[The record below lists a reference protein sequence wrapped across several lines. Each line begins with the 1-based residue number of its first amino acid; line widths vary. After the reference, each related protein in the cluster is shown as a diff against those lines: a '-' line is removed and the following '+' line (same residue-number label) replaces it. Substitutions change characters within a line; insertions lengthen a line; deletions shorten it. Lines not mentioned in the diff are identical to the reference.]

1 MDRGRGR
8 ARATKKRG
16 GSSSSAAA
24 STTNTNTHAH
34 INTSTSS
41 FTSSHPTSHPISHF
55 HLAAAH
61 QDSLPHPHP
70 PSQYPDFA
78 TPTTPISA
86 ATASQRAPNTAPQ
99 RGVGGKSTR
108 LGYPVQ
114 NRTASPSADPSFRVT
129 PRTDRPVRSA
139 TFTSSFSFESPSAAA
154 TIMAAPG
161 SSRKRARTFEP
172 SYDQAAHDDALS
184 KGGHSLRRRARID
197 YTQEQIDDL
206 GPLASRAELLAKST
220 AASTARGR
228 KREGSED
235 ISVVKKRRHDKFP
248 ATARGPSSRR
258 RTQPKKPATEVSTFL
273 DQPSDNDVQDTIL
286 VGVSM
291 DEVQEESD
299 EGMDNSSFQGSE
311 SRPSSSDGSDAAE
324 VQNQPATPQPQAVP
338 EVEQALTVAPETE
351 ESIDND
357 ILPHQPD
364 DKADIPPIDASLTT
378 KPHQSDDTTLVK
390 TEPAV
395 GMEAEPVSLQS
406 IEEVPIEPKAAA
418 EPVLAKLVFATPEIA
433 SHPVPEPQIAEHLIA
448 ETMVSKTEIAE
459 LQIAHIETVGRQ
471 ASQPRVVEPVAI
483 KPHNVAFH
491 EAENKVHE
499 APENRHSAM
508 PEISGSVEPQIKDFP
523 KPQNRNS
530 IEPQKMDFLP
540 PHQNGLPEPS
550 NKTSPG
556 PSEVDSSSIPENSS
570 PPWREKTR
578 SPESET
584 IHPPEPEKADA
595 SEPKKV
601 DSPQPEELGS
611 SKPEKPKPQKEPTP
625 TIQTSLPTGAAESEF
640 DPTAKLEKQTSA
652 PSLPTNAVVKAE
664 SRPPFPIPASSR
676 SPRTRKTTYP
686 ARLSHLDSIYN
697 AATPFATHLHLT
709 PYEKEEVVHPGPFT
723 EKVVP
728 TDKDKAYSSTPTPR
742 STPSPVG
749 LNMAGAE
756 WDGRRPLKTSEFFS
770 LYRQEMRKRVERGEP
785 HISMTEF
792 NNQCVQKYKSA
803 QPDSRARAKSLSA
816 KEEPAANLDQ
826 TDGKTTMEQPRKRL
840 TLATTASFDETP
852 QGSQIA
858 DSRQPTPALSPAAD
872 DDFLPSGQ
880 LDGDKD
886 EMEPEE
892 PTDAPAGADSRMEPV
907 EVVRIPRKQ
916 YSFQKLRDPS
926 ELVEALQGFQ
936 DMDTETLY
944 QTTAAA
950 AETLNAWQQEY
961 KEMKKIVDDEENAK
975 RRAQN
980 DKTIVNWENRQK
992 EDEPTPW
999 RRLFDEPV
1007 KGYPMFDIKGARAPK
1022 PYIDDPVIERQREQ
1036 DRIMAQAY
1044 GFKYDAHA
1052 AHIGRQN
1059 PEEQRWDS
1067 TERGLRD
1074 RKRTEKAAELAEEN
1088 VVEGKRAR
1096 KPRNLSDQSK
1106 DPSRSG
1112 TPNVI
1117 GALGRRPKRKFGG
1130 AAVNGDSFEAPE
1142 EARYSENVPEPVVRK
1157 RRGPKPRAQVLA
1169 ESQETPS
1176 VAQEDRNQTEDEAD
1190 EKVEPP
1196 RKRGRVKANAEQLA
1210 SSQAGSEDAKPK
1222 RQRNARSEIASSS
1235 FYSNPSP
1242 ADTQP
1247 ESRPSTASS
1256 EGTVNTAETGESA
1269 YALRDKRK
1277 RNFVLE
1283 NDPELESRPAKR
1295 TRGAGL
1301 PKLENFETKK
1311 RGPRRKNTTSQPQ
1324 LPLLP
1329 PPPPTI
1335 APQPVGGLQAPAM
1348 FFNHEPPILT
1358 SPPGPFMH
1366 TFAAGPVYQPGAIPV
1381 QPSDSKKPIKIKF
1394 TTKNGVSSQG
1404 SSRAPTPANI
1414 APNPNSKATGKGSRG
1429 AKASAMVDAGL
1440 LLKPPPIIGVNNS
1453 ELAEKPYTEM
1463 SKSEKMSW
1471 SMRRRWASGEM
1482 QGAVEKRRT
1491 TLANKKAEKAAGNP
1505 NGADPNGLGG
1515 QPSDTGSAG
1524 PSAPGTPSMMPN
1536 QSGLL
1541 PFPPAPHQQLQPL
1554 QQPQHLVH
1562 QQHQHHQQQHQQHQQ
1577 HKQHQQHQHHQH
1589 PQHHQQHHQ
1598 HQQHAYHFHGPPGPI
1613 V

>member
-16 GSSSSAAA
+16 GSNSSSSAAI
-24 STTNTNTHAH
+24 TTNTNTLTHL
-34 INTSTSS
+34 NTSTSS
-41 FTSSHPTSHPISHF
+41 SFPSSHPPSHPNSHF
-55 HLAAAH
+55 HPATAH

-78 TPTTPISA
+78 APTTPVSA
-86 ATASQRAPNTAPQ
+86 AAASQRAPNTAPQ

-108 LGYPVQ
+108 SGYPVQ

-129 PRTDRPVRSA
+129 PRTDRPARSA
-139 TFTSSFSFESPSAAA
+139 TFASSFGFESPSAAN
-154 TIMAAPG
+154 TIMAVPG

-206 GPLASRAELLAKST
+206 GPLASRAELPTKSS

-235 ISVVKKRRHDKFP
+235 INVLKKRRHDKFP

-299 EGMDNSSFQGSE
+299 EEMENSSFQGSE

-324 VQNQPATPQPQAVP
+324 VQNQPATPQPQVVP
-338 EVEQALTVAPETE
+338 EVEKALTLVPETE

-364 DKADIPPIDASLTT
+364 DKADIPAIDASLTT
-378 KPHQSDDTTLVK
+378 KPDQSDDTTQVK
-390 TEPAV
+390 TELAV
-395 GMEAEPVSLQS
+395 GMETEP
-406 IEEVPIEPKAAA
+406 
-418 EPVLAKLVFATPEIA
+418 
-433 SHPVPEPQIAEHLIA
+433 
-448 ETMVSKTEIAE
+448 
-459 LQIAHIETVGRQ
+459 
-471 ASQPRVVEPVAI
+471 
-483 KPHNVAFH
+483 
-491 EAENKVHE
+491 
-499 APENRHSAM
+499 
-508 PEISGSVEPQIKDFP
+508 
-523 KPQNRNS
+523 
-530 IEPQKMDFLP
+530 
-540 PHQNGLPEPS
+540 
-550 NKTSPG
+550 
-556 PSEVDSSSIPENSS
+556 
-570 PPWREKTR
+570 
-578 SPESET
+578 
-584 IHPPEPEKADA
+584 
-595 SEPKKV
+595 V
-601 DSPQPEELGS
+601 DSPQPEAVDAPNP
-611 SKPEKPKPQKEPTP
+611 KTPKPREEFAHK
-625 TIQTSLPTGAAESEF
+625 IQSSLPAAAVERGF
-640 DPTAKLEKQTSA
+640 DPSSRLEKQTSA
-652 PSLPTNAVVKAE
+652 PSLTPVPVVKAE
-664 SRPPFPIPASSR
+664 SRPALPTPTSSR
-676 SPRTRKTTYP
+676 PSRSRKATYP
-686 ARLSHLDSIYN
+686 ARLPHLDSIYN
-697 AATPFATHLHLT
+697 AATPFATHLQLT
-709 PYEKEEVVHPGPFT
+709 PYESEDVVHPGPFT

-742 STPSPVG
+742 STPSPVD
-749 LNMAGAE
+749 LNMAGPK
-756 WDGRRPLKTSEFFS
+756 WDPRRPLKTREFFN
-770 LYRQEMRKRVERGEP
+770 LYRQEMKKRAERGEP
-785 HISMTEF
+785 HISMIEF
-792 NNQCVQKYKSA
+792 NNQCTQKYKSA
-803 QPDSRARAKSLSA
+803 QPDSSAELQSLSA
-816 KEEPAANLDQ
+816 KEEPAANPDQ
-826 TDGKTTMEQPRKRL
+826 TDDKAAAEPPRKRPTL
-840 TLATTASFDETP
+840 TTTASFDETP

-858 DSRQPTPALSPAAD
+858 DSRQPTPALSPTAD

-886 EMEPEE
+886 EMETEE
-892 PTDAPAGADSRMEPV
+892 PSDAAAGTDSRMEPV

-916 YSFQKLRDPS
+916 YSFRKLRDPS
-926 ELVEALQGFQ
+926 EVVETLQGFQ
-936 DMDTETLY
+936 DMDTQTLY
-944 QTTAAA
+944 QTAAAA

-1007 KGYPMFDIKGARAPK
+1007 KGYPTFDIKGARAPK

-1052 AHIGRQN
+1052 AHVGRQN

-1142 EARYSENVPEPVVRK
+1142 EPRYSESVPEQPVIRK
-1157 RRGPKPRAQVLA
+1157 RRGPKPRVQVLA
-1169 ESQETPS
+1169 ESQETAP
-1176 VAQEDRNQTEDEAD
+1176 VAQEDKNQTEDEAD
-1190 EKVEPP
+1190 EKAEPP
-1196 RKRGRVKANAEQLA
+1196 RKRGRAKANAEPPA
-1210 SSQAGSEDAKPK
+1210 SSQAGSEDVKPK

-1256 EGTVNTAETGESA
+1256 EETVNTAETGESA

-1283 NDPELESRPAKR
+1283 NDPELESRPPKR

-1311 RGPRRKNTTSQPQ
+1311 RGPRRKNPTSQPP
-1324 LPLLP
+1324 LSLLP
-1329 PPPPTI
+1329 PPPPPPPTL

-1348 FFNHEPPILT
+1348 FFNHEPPVLA

-1366 TFAAGPVYQPGAIPV
+1366 TFAAGPVYQPGAVPASS
-1381 QPSDSKKPIKIKF
+1381 SDSKKPIKIKF

-1404 SSRAPTPANI
+1404 SSRAATPANI
-1414 APNPNSKATGKGSRG
+1414 APNPNSKAAGKGSRG
-1429 AKASAMVDAGL
+1429 AKASAMVDSGL
-1440 LLKPPPIIGVNNS
+1440 LPKPPPIIGVNNT

-1491 TLANKKAEKAAGNP
+1491 TLANKKAEKAAGNS
-1505 NGADPNGLGG
+1505 NGADPNGMGG

-1524 PSAPGTPSMMPN
+1524 PSTPGTPSMMPN
-1536 QSGLL
+1536 QSGLVA
-1541 PFPPAPHQQLQPL
+1541 FPPPPHQQLQPL

-1562 QQHQHHQQQHQQHQQ
+1562 QQHQQHHQHQQHQQ
-1577 HKQHQQHQHHQH
+1577 HQHQHHQ
-1589 PQHHQQHHQ
+1589 QHQQHHQ
-1598 HQQHAYHFHGPPGPI
+1598 HHQHAYHFHGPPGPI